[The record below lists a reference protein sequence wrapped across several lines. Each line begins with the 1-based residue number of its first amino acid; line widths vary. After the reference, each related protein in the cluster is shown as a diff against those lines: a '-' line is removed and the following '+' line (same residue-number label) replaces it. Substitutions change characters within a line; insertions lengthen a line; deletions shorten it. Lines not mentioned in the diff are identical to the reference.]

1 MTDMENNTL
10 IQKILSCYSDI
21 FSYESARMFVDDL
34 SPLLETN
41 SKYRRPIKEWLNGKS
56 VITEI
61 SLDCLDGHSTWSL
74 NEVAK
79 KLDASNPNVPVAALL
94 LSLYEEFPVTI
105 SEILSVCDE
114 FCWCDER
121 IIVSFTPECSFAYLD
136 TEYEQWFFLN
146 DKSNTES
153 LKLHQL
159 WQVLLQITDLAPIIS
174 MELDVGTTIEKGE
187 DEKYHIEPPEITET

>member
-1 MTDMENNTL
+1 MTDVEKNTL
-10 IQKILSCYSDI
+10 TQKILLYYSDI
-21 FSYESARMFVDDL
+21 FSYDGARMFVDDL
-34 SPLLETN
+34 SPLLEID
-41 SKYRRPIKEWLNGKS
+41 SKYRHPIK
-56 VITEI
+56 I
-61 SLDCLDGHSTWSL
+61 SLDCMDGHSTWSL

-79 KLDASNPNVPVAALL
+79 RLDANNPNIPVAALL

-121 IIVSFTPECSFAYLD
+121 IVVSSTPECSFAYLD

-146 DKSNTES
+146 DKANSES

-174 MELDVGTTIEKGE
+174 MEWDVGTTIEKGE
-187 DEKYHIEPPEITET
+187 DKKYHIEPPEITET

>member
-1 MTDMENNTL
+1 MNSTEKTAL
-10 IQKILSCYSDI
+10 IEKLLSYYSDI
-21 FSYESARMFVDDL
+21 FSIESANEFANDL
-34 SPLLETN
+34 SLLMEVD
-41 SKYRRPIKEWLNGKS
+41 SKYRRPIKEWINGKANF
-56 VITEI
+56 TDI
-61 SLDCLDGHSTWSL
+61 SLDCMDGQSTWSL

-79 KLDASNPNVPVAALL
+79 RLDSNNPNIPVAALL

-121 IIVSFTPECSFAYLD
+121 IIISSTPECSFAYLD

-146 DKSNTES
+146 DKTYTES

-174 MELDVGTTIEKGE
+174 MEWDVGTTIEKGE
-187 DEKYHIEPPEITET
+187 DGEYHIEPPENTVT